1 MANITVTITDTEL
14 KALETVV
21 IDTQEWANNAIQNK
35 ARKAVVSICAALL
48 QHCNENDIA
57 MAVGQEAQVDQ
68 AYDLGIVQKA
78 QNIDYTPNK

>member
-21 IDTQEWANNAIQNK
+21 IDTQEWANNAVQNK

-48 QHCNENDIA
+48 QHLCKLHVPSTTPMILSRIP
-57 MAVGQEAQVDQ
+57 
-68 AYDLGIVQKA
+68 DL
-78 QNIDYTPNK
+78 